1 MNQSHHKFAFLL
13 AGVLVSTAN
22 VAFANGGG
30 TTGYSGR
37 FPSEGTCSKSGCHA
51 PGAAVPTISL
61 AGPTSLAAGATGN
74 YTLTITTGAGRVGF
88 NIDAADSANLL
99 AVVAPGKIA
108 LNTAATGAGVTFGEV
123 HHTGPNAP
131 KVVNFSMTAPAA
143 GVTGIRIYAAG
154 MASNNSGTGGDGVSN
169 TSYNVTVTGGGT
181 PPVDAGTPDTGT
193 PGSDAG
199 VKTDGGVTP
208 PGDSG
213 TPGSDA
219 ATGTRD
225 SGTGGTPG
233 TDSGSGSNPGG
244 GGVGEEE
251 EETLTSSDSGCSA
264 APSQDATSSYAGT
277 LMAAIGALVFS
288 FGRRKRK

>member
-37 FPSEGTCSKSGCHA
+37 FPSEGTCSKSGCR
-51 PGAAVPTISL
+51 
-61 AGPTSLAAGATGN
+61 AGSRGSNHIAGRTDIVGGWRNGIYAS
-74 YTLTITTGAGRVGF
+74 ITTGAGRVGL

-181 PPVDAGTPDTGT
+181 PPSTQTPNTGT

-225 SGTGGTPG
+225 SRYRAGTPG
-233 TDSGSGSNPGG
+233 TD
-244 GGVGEEE
+244 
-251 EETLTSSDSGCSA
+251 
-264 APSQDATSSYAGT
+264 
-277 LMAAIGALVFS
+277 
-288 FGRRKRK
+288 